1 MTVAR
6 GKRKRESKKQSKIK
20 GLPKQKGGVPQIFSS
35 FNISCQNSI
44 NISCQNSY
52 SNGIFNQTHFWIKFR
67 NVYLKVQ

>member
-20 GLPKQKGGVPQIFSS
+20 GLPKQKSGVPQIFSS
-35 FNISCQNSI
+35 FNISCQNS
-44 NISCQNSY
+44 Y
-52 SNGIFNQTHFWIKFR
+52 SNGIFNQNHFWIKFR